1 MKHQILAILA
11 GLALATACTPL
22 PPQPAR
28 FNAYQGLTPGGAQ
41 PAQSSIRPPITGSG
55 KSIALVV
62 SDSSEKQFEY
72 VEAVIAAMKG
82 GGYIYSSDNDQRGRP
97 GYFTNQIKKKFE
109 SRFSRVTLVDDFRAA
124 TAGRFDY
131 IGLIDVAIQKPLTTG
146 TTFGY
151 DIDVDILT
159 PNLQRIVSLKGK
171 GLDNNRCPG
180 AECAFA
186 TDMRALQQAMDQFY
200 AAFDANVR

>member
-1 MKHQILAILA
+1 MKFLLLVVLSA
-11 GLALATACTPL
+11 LALTTACTPL

-28 FNAYQGLTPGGAQ
+28 FNAYQGLTPGGALPPQ
-41 PAQSSIRPPITGSG
+41 APIRPPIQGSG

-62 SDSSEKQFEY
+62 SDSSEKQYEY

-82 GGYIYSSDNDQRGRP
+82 GGYMYSADIDRRGRP
-97 GYFTNQIKKKFE
+97 TYFNGQIVKKFQE
-109 SRFSRVTLVDDFRAA
+109 KFARVELVDDFRAA
-124 TAGRFDY
+124 TAGKFDY
-131 IGLIDVAIQKPLTTG
+131 IGLIDIAIQKPLTTG

-159 PNLQRIVSLKGK
+159 PSLQRIVSLKGK

-180 AECAFA
+180 GECSYA
-186 TDMRALQQAMDQFY
+186 TDMRALNQAMDQFY

>member
-1 MKHQILAILA
+1 MKYWAFA
-11 GLALATACTPL
+11 ALALMTACTPL

-28 FNAYQGLTPGGAQ
+28 FNPYQGLTPGNAP
-41 PAQSSIRPPITGSG
+41 PAQSSIQPPIQGSG

-62 SDSSEKQFEY
+62 SNSSEKQFEY
-72 VEAVIAAMKG
+72 VEAVIAALKG
-82 GGYIYSSDNDQRGRP
+82 GGYLYSADVEQRGRP
-97 GYFTNQIKKKFE
+97 AHFSGQILKKFQ
-109 SRFSRVTLVDDFRAA
+109 SRFARAEVVDDFRAA

-151 DIDVDILT
+151 NIDVDILT
-159 PNLQRIVSLKGK
+159 PNLQRIVSLRGR

-180 AECAFA
+180 AECAYA
-186 TDMRALQQAMDQFY
+186 TDMRALNQAMDQFY
-200 AAFDANVR
+200 AAFDANIR

>member
-1 MKHQILAILA
+1 MKYWALAILA
-11 GLALATACTPL
+11 LMTACTPL

-28 FNAYQGLTPGGAQ
+28 FNAYQGLTPGNAP
-41 PAQSSIRPPITGSG
+41 PAQSSIQPPIQGAG
-55 KSIALVV
+55 KSVALVV
-62 SDSSEKQFEY
+62 SSSSEKQFEY
-72 VEAVIAAMKG
+72 VEAVIAALKG
-82 GGYIYSSDNDQRGRP
+82 GGYIYSADVEQRGRP
-97 GYFTNQIKKKFE
+97 AYFTGQILKKFQ
-109 SRFSRVTLVDDFRAA
+109 SRFARVEVVDDFRAA

-151 DIDVDILT
+151 DIDVDVLT
-159 PNLQRIVSLKGK
+159 PNLQRIVSLRGR

-180 AECAFA
+180 AECAYA
-186 TDMRALQQAMDQFY
+186 TDMRALNQAMDQFY